1 MSQEILRA
9 LVLLLFGFIE
19 AENMNV
25 IQPFVVN
32 GTDAEI
38 EEFPYLVRRNIH
50 SRPLNWIM
58 KFEIV
63 PLSGLPPAEGLAY
76 VRRMLA
82 EPVVGADGL
91 HPFY

>member
-1 MSQEILRA
+1 MSQGILKA

-38 EEFPYLVRRNIH
+38 EEFPYLVG
-50 SRPLNWIM
+50 
-58 KFEIV
+58 EIFT
-63 PLSGLPPAEGLAY
+63 
-76 VRRMLA
+76 
-82 EPVVGADGL
+82 ADR
-91 HPFY
+91 